1 MLITGT
7 DNYSGIT
14 HCPAHIYLYTIII
27 IAIIYNG
34 CIYLHNNKN
43 ILYTDN
49 AIYSTSDIPISS
61 GSIPV
66 RQPHPPVLR
75 GQSNISLSERY
86 EMAKS
91 VHPYAVPRPAGSTE
105 GLSSILGSVTDL
117 VLTNDTVG
125 FARRNSYDVP
135 KPASTIPTELDSTS
149 NMYIYINGGTSTEKT
164 YSNMGDLHRAEV
176 IRILAKY
183 TSFVPLL
190 ICIVI
195 VIVYIFTPLAEF

>member
-1 MLITGT
+1 M
-7 DNYSGIT
+7 
-14 HCPAHIYLYTIII
+14 
-27 IAIIYNG
+27 
-34 CIYLHNNKN
+34 
-43 ILYTDN
+43 
-49 AIYSTSDIPISS
+49 
-61 GSIPV
+61 

-135 KPASTIPTELDSTS
+135 KPASTIPTELDNTS

-183 TSFVPLL
+183 TSLVPLL

-195 VIVYIFTPLAEF
+195 VIVYLLHLQSFEESLNDIVTISRSSVYYQHLLVKVIISIIRLCYV